1 MDVFLILF
9 FAISAAV
16 VIVGLFLKIKK
27 IEKFGDIGL
36 IKSDL
41 LEINRSLESMKERIS
56 DRLDQNNYKMQE
68 SMQKQLAQSAKIISD
83 VSHRFNLFKTL
94 LSRFKSNRRCM
105 ESN

>member
-27 IEKFGDIGL
+27 IEKSGDIGL

-41 LEINRSLESMKERIS
+41 LEINRSLESMKERVS
-56 DRLDQNNYKMQE
+56 DRLDQNKYFQE
-68 SMQKQLAQSAKIISD
+68 MPRQSLLQ
-83 VSHRFNLFKTL
+83 NLQPSLYLQYLRL
-94 LSRFKSNRRCM
+94 LYLIFQSIVPLLLQ
-105 ESN
+105 